1 MFRQLSAMC
10 RQLAA
15 MFSSFSL
22 KLSGKLLYFLG
33 IQLQVSLH
41 ILSGSLLITHLH
53 QQIALFQQ
61 VLAQRCLV
69 LSILAAS
76 FRPLLLL
83 RYLLRKTATS
93 RTGFISFKS
102 IIPILFLVTHVA
114 QNAPKGQKPQ
124 PRASPWVITD
134 TNLSPRRAKAL
145 KYWAIYKA
153 FALTGR
159 LAD

>member
-1 MFRQLSAMC
+1 
-10 RQLAA
+10 

-53 QQIALFQQ
+53 QQIASFQQ

-76 FRPLLLL
+76 FRPFLLL
-83 RYLLRKTATS
+83 RYLLRKSCYEQNGIHIIQIHHTY
-93 RTGFISFKS
+93 S
-102 IIPILFLVTHVA
+102 ILVTHVA
-114 QNAPKGQKPQ
+114 QNALKGQKLLAQ
-124 PRASPWVITD
+124 GIALGNYGHKLV
-134 TNLSPRRAKAL
+134 AL
-145 KYWAIYKA
+145 KGQK
-153 FALTGR
+153 L
-159 LAD
+159 